1 MRLGELLLSKGLLDE
16 ERLDIG
22 LRIQRLSGEVLG
34 EVLVKLGFLSPQD
47 LAMCLAEQ
55 HGLPYVDLR
64 NWSEFPEELLRRY
77 PKELASRLG
86 FLPLDEDSEL
96 HIAVEEPANIFA
108 FDTIRAT
115 AAKPLKVY
123 LADKEAFWESLER
136 AYFFLE
142 NPTERIVEEVN
153 RRSAFGLPVDL
164 IPPLV
169 DALLAEAIRRRA
181 TDIHIHVTDP
191 VLSVFYRVD
200 GILQYGYSLNKNL
213 ASSVISR
220 IKVLSNLDIAE
231 QRLPQDGSFVFS
243 FLKKTYE
250 IRVSTIPTVQGES
263 LVMRIL
269 FGGSSELY
277 RLSNLGFDEDTVKG
291 LKQLV
296 QKPYGVFL
304 SVGPTGCGKSTTVYA
319 LLNEVNRL
327 KRSVVTI
334 EDPVEYRLNFSKQS
348 QINERIGY
356 NFASAGRNFMRHDP
370 DVIFLGEIRD
380 EETAKVAI
388 RASITGHLVLSTL
401 HANDALSTIPRL
413 LDLGVDRFLLS
424 ASLLGCLSQRLV
436 RRICLRCKEEREPT
450 AEERE
455 FFQSNGFELHRAFFG
470 RGCKFCR
477 YTGYLG
483 RTAIGEL
490 LVVTETLKDMI
501 YKGASLQEMQ
511 LEAKKAGM
519 RTMLDDG
526 LAKIK
531 AGITTV
537 EEVKRVLG

>member
-16 ERLDIG
+16 ERLEIG
-22 LRIQRLSGEVLG
+22 LRIQRLSGDVLG

-47 LAMCLAEQ
+47 LAICLAEQ

-64 NWSEFPEELLRRY
+64 DWSEFPEELLKRY
-77 PKELASRLG
+77 PKELTSRLG
-86 FLPLDEDSEL
+86 FLPLDEDKEL
-96 HIAVEEPANIFA
+96 HIAVEEPANILA

-115 AAKPLKVY
+115 AAKPLKIY

-142 NPTERIVEEVN
+142 NPTEKTVEEVN

-181 TDIHIHVTDP
+181 TDVHIHVTEP
-191 VLSVFYRVD
+191 ALSIFYRVD

-243 FLKKTYE
+243 FLKKSYE

-277 RLSNLGFDEDTVKG
+277 RLWKLGFDEETIKN

-319 LLNEVNRL
+319 LLNEINRL

-348 QINERIGY
+348 QINEKIGY
-356 NFASAGRNFMRHDP
+356 NFATAGRNFMRHDP

-380 EETAKVAI
+380 EDTAKVAI

-450 AEERE
+450 VEERE
-455 FFQSNGFELHRAFFG
+455 FFDRNAIQLQKVFFG
-470 RGCKFCR
+470 SGCKFCR

-490 LVVTETLKDMI
+490 LLVTDTLREMI
-501 YKGASLQEMQ
+501 YKGASLREMQ
-511 LEAKKAGM
+511 LEARNAGM
-519 RTMLDDG
+519 RTILEDG

-537 EEVKRVLG
+537 EEVRRVLG